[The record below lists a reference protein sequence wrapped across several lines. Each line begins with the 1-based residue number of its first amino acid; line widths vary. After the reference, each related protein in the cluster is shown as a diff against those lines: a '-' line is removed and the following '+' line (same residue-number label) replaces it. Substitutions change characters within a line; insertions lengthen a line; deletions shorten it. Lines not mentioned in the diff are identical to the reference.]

1 MAAKRASAKEVKEL
15 VDSLGDR
22 LGRELSTQ
30 SVLLHQAIAERL
42 GLKGTD
48 HKYLDVLRRAAEAGP
63 VTPGDLV
70 QLTGLTS
77 GGVTGVLDRLEAAGF
92 VRRVK
97 HPSDRRQLVIEPVT
111 ERYAEIGALFAPFR
125 ERWAVL
131 CARYSL
137 DELRLICD
145 FFEHATALMAEE
157 IARMQRP
164 AGPPEATPASAPPRD
179 AARAVRTVRTVRTVD
194 DTKARPRRTP

>member
-1 MAAKRASAKEVKEL
+1 MAARRTSAKAVSEL

-30 SVLLHQAIAERL
+30 SVLFHQAIAERL

-48 HKYLDVLRRAAEAGP
+48 HKYLDVIRRAAEAGP

-77 GGVTGVLDRLEAAGF
+77 GGVTGVLDRLETAGF

-97 HPSDRRQLVIEPVT
+97 HPSDRRQLVVEPVV

-137 DELRLICD
+137 AELQLICG
-145 FFEHATALMAEE
+145 FFEQAIALMAEE
-157 IARMQRP
+157 IARMQGP
-164 AGPPEATPASAPPRD
+164 AGPGAAPASAAPRAASD
-179 AARAVRTVRTVRTVD
+179 ASDVKR
-194 DTKARPRRTP
+194 TKARPRRAP

>member
-1 MAAKRASAKEVKEL
+1 MAAKRASAKAVSEL
-15 VDSLGDR
+15 IDSLGDR

-92 VRRVK
+92 VRRVR
-97 HPSDRRQLVIEPVT
+97 HPTDRRQLVVEPVA

-125 ERWAVL
+125 ERWAAL

-145 FFEHATALMAEE
+145 FFEQATALMAEE

-164 AGPPEATPASAPPRD
+164 TAPGAAPASDAPR
-179 AARAVRTVRTVRTVD
+179 AGARPARG
-194 DTKARPRRTP
+194 TKARPRRAP

>member
-1 MAAKRASAKEVKEL
+1 MAGKRASAKEVSEL
-15 VDSLGDR
+15 IDSLGDR

-97 HPSDRRQLVIEPVT
+97 HPSDRRQLVVEPVV

-131 CARYSL
+131 CSRYSL

-145 FFEHATALMAEE
+145 FFEQATALMAEE

-164 AGPPEATPASAPPRD
+164 VAPEAPPASAAPR
-179 AARAVRTVRTVRTVD
+179 AGARAETGARAGRGA
-194 DTKARPRRTP
+194 KARPRRTS

>member
-1 MAAKRASAKEVKEL
+1 MAARRASAKEVSEL
-15 VDSLGDR
+15 IDSLGDR

-97 HPSDRRQLVIEPVT
+97 HPSDRRQLVVEPVV

-131 CARYSL
+131 CSRYSL

-145 FFEHATALMAEE
+145 FFEQATSLMAEE

-164 AGPPEATPASAPPRD
+164 AAPEAPPASAAPC
-179 AARAVRTVRTVRTVD
+179 AGARAEMGARAERGA
-194 DTKARPRRTP
+194 KARPRRIS

>member
-1 MAAKRASAKEVKEL
+1 MAAKRTSAKAVSEL
-15 VDSLGDR
+15 VDGLGDR

-30 SVLLHQAIAERL
+30 SVLFHQAIAARL

-48 HKYLDVLRRAAEAGP
+48 HKYLDVVRRAAEAGP

-77 GGVTGVLDRLEAAGF
+77 GGVTGVLDRLEEAGF

-97 HPSDRRQLVIEPVT
+97 HPSDRRQLVVEPVT

-131 CARYSL
+131 CSRYSL

-145 FFEHATALMAEE
+145 FFEQATALMAEE

-164 AGPPEATPASAPPRD
+164 AEPEAAPASAAPRAGAR
-179 AARAVRTVRTVRTVD
+179 AARG
-194 DTKARPRRTP
+194 TKARPRRTS